1 MVLCASASKC
11 MTDFAWVAGLLGT
24 VCQSAL
30 KQIWQLN
37 ITGMTVSTLKC
48 ISSDLLAYYNAVG
61 AVHSMCRVKWVCT
74 VLIIKA
80 LRESVESNDL
90 QIIHIL
96 QPFHIENNIF

>member
-1 MVLCASASKC
+1 MHDRLI
-11 MTDFAWVAGLLGT
+11 AWVAGLLGT

-61 AVHSMCRVKWVCT
+61 AVHSICRVKWVCT
-74 VLIIKA
+74 DYDHRGTEGV
-80 LRESVESNDL
+80 SGV
-90 QIIHIL
+90 Q
-96 QPFHIENNIF
+96 